1 MPRNCAGVS
10 LLVRHLTVVSALWAP
25 RSTEEGR
32 AMATKVWMGRATL
45 AECDTFAQSVSAL
58 LAEIEARGGRYRES
72 HTSMIDDN
80 GTLLVLLTIIY
91 DEEAGDHAGGA
102 PT

>member
-1 MPRNCAGVS
+1 
-10 LLVRHLTVVSALWAP
+10 
-25 RSTEEGR
+25 
-32 AMATKVWMGRATL
+32 MATKVWMGRAKV
-45 AECDTFAQSVSAL
+45 AECDQFAQSVSEL
-58 LAEIEARGGRYRES
+58 LAEIEARGGQYRES

-91 DEEAGDHAGGA
+91 DEATSDHAGDA